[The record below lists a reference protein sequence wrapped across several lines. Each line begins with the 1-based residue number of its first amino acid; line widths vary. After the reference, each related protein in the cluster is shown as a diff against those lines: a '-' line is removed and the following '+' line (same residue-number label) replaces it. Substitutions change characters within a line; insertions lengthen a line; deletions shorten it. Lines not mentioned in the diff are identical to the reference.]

1 VFSKLNVVQFVVKRL
16 NVCEDVSMERKIM
29 MLAQDEREQQRRDR
43 LAVVSDAKRA
53 HILAAAREVFEER
66 GLDGANIR
74 EIAKRAGYTPGA
86 IYSYFDAKEEIYG
99 ALLAESLERL
109 NSVVAEQVKGLR
121 SVVKRAERAAMAFYH
136 FYASNPRDLDLGFYL
151 FGGMRPHGLTPEL
164 NATLNGR
171 LRDSLAHFEDALLA
185 LGASNEV
192 ARAEVT
198 AFFAHCV
205 GLLILE
211 NTRRIRMFQEDSTTL
226 CATYVSQA
234 VERVRSS
241 GKK

>member
-1 VFSKLNVVQFVVKRL
+1 MKLAE
-16 NVCEDVSMERKIM
+16 ED
-29 MLAQDEREQQRRDR
+29 REQQRRDR

-53 HILAAAREVFEER
+53 HILSAARDVFEER
-66 GLDGANIR
+66 GLDGASIR

-86 IYSYFDAKEEIYG
+86 IYSYFEAKEEIYG

-109 NSVVAEQVKGLR
+109 NSAVSERTVDVR
-121 SVVKRAERAAMAFYH
+121 SDEKRAECAAMAFYD
-136 FYASNPRDLDLGFYL
+136 FYATNPRDLDLGFYL

-164 NATLNGR
+164 NTTLNGR
-171 LRDSLAHFEDALLA
+171 LRDALAPFEEALRA
-185 LGASNEV
+185 LGASEKT

-211 NTRRIRMFQEDSTTL
+211 NTKRIKMFQENPAVL
-226 CATYVSQA
+226 CSTYVA
-234 VERVRSS
+234 RVLKLVKASAEN
-241 GKK
+241 

>member
-1 VFSKLNVVQFVVKRL
+1 MSAI
-16 NVCEDVSMERKIM
+16 ERKTM
-29 MLAQDEREQQRRDR
+29 NLAEDERAQQRRDR

-53 HILAAAREVFEER
+53 HILSAARDVFEER
-66 GLDGANIR
+66 GLDGASIR

-99 ALLAESLERL
+99 ALLGESLERL
-109 NSVVAEQVKGLR
+109 NRVVADEVKGLR
-121 SVVKRAERAAMAFYH
+121 SVAKRAERAALAFYD

-151 FGGMRPHGLTPEL
+151 FGGMRPHGLTSEL
-164 NATLNGR
+164 NGTLNGR

-185 LGASNEV
+185 LGATEQV
-192 ARAEVT
+192 ARSEVT

-211 NTRRIRMFQEDSTTL
+211 NTRRIKMFQEDSATL
-226 CATYVSQA
+226 CAAYVSQA

-241 GKK
+241 SKK